1 MGYRVDGVF
10 GSDIQPPWLDEF
22 DIATLYVALPEN
34 AGPVSEIAFCHCPTK
49 TLIATDSV
57 VYVPGGPAPSL
68 FSTYF
73 DKATTR
79 EPDFWPK
86 SVLQSV
92 FLPLRTNQNGMY
104 PGYEALK
111 ERLVRAPILR
121 AFADARS
128 PEAVKEWV
136 TKISRFQF
144 DRILT
149 SHFASPIAAT
159 PTDFKDAFAY
169 LYNDDTSKSKL
180 PPIAC
185 QDWQLLE
192 SLNQGIEDYKLGA
205 PVVFNYAKG
214 CKE

>member
-1 MGYRVDGVF
+1 
-10 GSDIQPPWLDEF
+10 
-22 DIATLYVALPEN
+22 
-34 AGPVSEIAFCHCPTK
+34 
-49 TLIATDSV
+49 
-57 VYVPGGPAPSL
+57 
-68 FSTYF
+68 
-73 DKATTR
+73 
-79 EPDFWPK
+79 
-86 SVLQSV
+86 
-92 FLPLRTNQNGMY
+92 
-104 PGYEALK
+104 
-111 ERLVRAPILR
+111 
-121 AFADARS
+121 
-128 PEAVKEWV
+128 VKEWV

-192 SLNQGIEDYKLGA
+192 SLNRGIEDYKLRA